1 MEIIVK
7 KNQSSCFNERICWG
21 QLCYLF
27 AGPQPLT
34 VHLTPPF
41 VENDSHGSF
50 QRRCKRLGTQTW
62 MFCAIIFTEAVI
74 CIKAGKELFAKTVM
88 FNVVLWIFIQV
99 RDECTERGYFC
110 VFSRHVPSLSSRAWF
125 SSIFSVFDVDLV
137 RVFVRHVCQAFP
149 RPRRYSARVT
159 GKEERDSHHGW
170 DMMMA
175 FPGCCAGFCK

>member
-1 MEIIVK
+1 MALSNWKLVK
-7 KNQSSCFNERICWG
+7 RFRCNNLLKTTMLSILSGPHCTSYPTICGKWLSWFISTQVQATWHADVDVLRHHLYRGCNLHQSWKRTFCQNRHVQCRPVDIYS
-21 QLCYLF
+21 
-27 AGPQPLT
+27 
-34 VHLTPPF
+34 
-41 VENDSHGSF
+41 GS
-50 QRRCKRLGTQTW
+50 RW
-62 MFCAIIFTEAVI
+62 MYWA
-74 CIKAGKELFAKTVM
+74 
-88 FNVVLWIFIQV
+88 
-99 RDECTERGYFC
+99 GYFC